1 MCWYTENYLNSEEW
15 DLAYSLARGYYQ
27 RDLLE
32 GRHNL
37 AGSSLRG
44 TAKRYSGRYAVSRDN
59 LLARLDAKGIS
70 WSEYRG
76 KHGRR
81 ILVLGDRPSR

>member
-1 MCWYTENYLNSEEW
+1 MYWYTENYLNNEEW
-15 DLAYSLARGYYQ
+15 DIAYKLARGYYQ

-37 AGSSLRG
+37 AGSSLQG
-44 TAKRYSGRYAVSRDN
+44 TAKRYSGRYARSRDN
-59 LLARLDAKGIS
+59 LLARLEANCIP

-81 ILVLGDRPSR
+81 ILVLGNRPSR